1 MECCIAACA
10 APPQSTMK
18 LPSATAS
25 LLLAVAT
32 LPSARAA
39 LTVTFTGNLGSSV
52 TIVDNGPLDEDPA
65 PWLITVGGIG
75 GNPLVLDGYTFSN
88 HHSDGGT
95 AGTTHYFNS
104 STGAIRGTGG
114 GRIAIYTS
122 LSGLTAPPGAAATAD
137 HSSTFR
143 FVAPMFTR
151 NAAVVTAH
159 SYLDTG
165 LPAPPPS
172 GAFLGSAGPLQID
185 ANPSTP
191 APSATDLTFGWS
203 GPLGL
208 ESFSFNMLTEADNLA
223 PGVVNTLS
231 ITSSGQIVV
240 TAAPEPSAVLLPV
253 AAFSAALTLRHRR
266 RA

>member
-1 MECCIAACA
+1 M
-10 APPQSTMK
+10 S
-18 LPSATAS
+18 LSSYTAS

-32 LPSARAA
+32 LPAARAA

-75 GNPLVLDGYTFSN
+75 GTPLVLDGYTFSN

-95 AGTTHYFNS
+95 VGTTHYFNS

-122 LSGLTAPPGAAATAD
+122 LSALTAPLGAAATAD
-137 HSSTFR
+137 HAYTFR

-165 LPAPPPS
+165 HPATSPS
-172 GAFLGSAGPLQID
+172 GALLGSAGPIQMD

-191 APSATDLTFGWS
+191 APSATDFTFGWS
-203 GPLGL
+203 GALGL
-208 ESFSFNMLTEADNLA
+208 ESFSFNMLTEAENLA

-240 TAAPEPSAVLLPV
+240 TATPEPSGVLLPV
-253 AAFSAALTLRHRR
+253 AAFSATLTLRHRR

>member
-1 MECCIAACA
+1 M
-10 APPQSTMK
+10 S
-18 LPSATAS
+18 LSSSTAS

-75 GNPLVLDGYTFSN
+75 GTPLVLDGYTFSN
-88 HHSDGGT
+88 HHTDGGT
-95 AGTTHYFNS
+95 VGTTHYFNS

-122 LSGLTAPPGAAATAD
+122 LSALTAPLGAAATAD

-172 GAFLGSAGPLQID
+172 GTLLGSAGPLQID

-191 APSATDLTFGWS
+191 APGLTDLTFGWS

-231 ITSSGQIVV
+231 ITSSGQLLV
-240 TAAPEPSAVLLPV
+240 TATPEPSGVLLPV

>member
-1 MECCIAACA
+1 
-10 APPQSTMK
+10 MK
-18 LPSATAS
+18 LPSSAAS
-25 LLLAVAT
+25 LLLAAST
-32 LPSARAA
+32 LPSAHAA

-75 GNPLVLDGYTFSN
+75 GTPLVLDGYTFTN
-88 HHSDGGT
+88 HHTDGGSV
-95 AGTTHYFNS
+95 GSVHYFNS
-104 STGAIRGTGG
+104 STAAIRGTGG

-122 LSGLTAPPGAAATAD
+122 LSDLTASPGSTATAD
-137 HSSTFR
+137 HSATFR
-143 FVAPMFTR
+143 FVAPMGTR

-165 LPAPPPS
+165 LPAPSPS
-172 GAFLGSAGPLQID
+172 GTLIASHGPIQID

-191 APSATDLTFGWS
+191 APSATDSTFGWS

-223 PGVVNTLS
+223 TGVTNTLS
-231 ITSSGQIVV
+231 ITNSGQIVI

-253 AAFSAALTLRHRR
+253 AAFSASLILRHRR